1 MTAPVTDRP
10 THATT
15 ALVRSILER
24 FPDGLTDD
32 ELWLATG
39 LSHKHH
45 GSVVRRRK
53 DTGAVKSGRRG
64 VSMTGSTCHIWVL
77 PEVQS

>member
-15 ALVRSILER
+15 ALVRQILEAH
-24 FPDGLTDD
+24 PEGLTDD
-32 ELWLATG
+32 QIWKLTG
-39 LSHKHH
+39 LGHQHH

-53 DTGAVKSGRRG
+53 DTGAVPVGKGKSRLKRSCT
-64 VSMTGSTCHIWVL
+64 VWAL
-77 PEVQS
+77 PGAQS